1 MKKIISVPVMDI
13 RNDLE
18 GDLDK
23 VITKLQSFQ
32 KPGVKRSIDIYL
44 GYDDSIVVELAE
56 ERLETDKEE
65 EAREKRE
72 AEFAIRNAEME
83 RRQFKHLKEKYGD
96 K

>member
-1 MKKIISVPVMDI
+1 MKKIISVPIMYI
-13 RNDLE
+13 RDDLE

-32 KPGVKRSIDIYL
+32 KLGVKRSIDISL

>member
-83 RRQFKHLKEKYGD
+83 RRQFKRLKEKYGD

>member
-1 MKKIISVPVMDI
+1 MDI

-83 RRQFKHLKEKYGD
+83 RRQFKRLKEKYGD

>member
-1 MKKIISVPVMDI
+1 MKKMISVLVMNI
-13 RNDLE
+13 RYDLE

-32 KPGVKRSIDIYL
+32 KSGVKRSIDISL

-83 RRQFKHLKEKYGD
+83 RRQFKRLKEKYGD

>member
-1 MKKIISVPVMDI
+1 MKKIISVPVMNI

-32 KPGVKRSIDIYL
+32 KPGVKRSIDISL